1 MKQVRKSA
9 SSLIGMLPYDPKYK
23 KSNTLLSAN
32 ENPENIPAQ
41 VRDKILE
48 RIAKLDFNRYPD
60 PLANQLRMEIANW
73 HGVKPAN
80 VLVGNGG
87 DELLFDIFLAWGGP
101 ERSVL
106 TFPPTFS
113 VYETN
118 AVLTNT
124 AVYNLPR
131 NGEDWSIDVD
141 KACARL
147 EKGDIDIVILTNPNN
162 PTGTLTPLDDI
173 RRILNASD
181 ALVLVDEA
189 YGEYADQSAARL
201 LDEYENLLILH
212 TFSKAYRCAAVRLG
226 YFLGNPRI
234 IDEYKKVRQ
243 PYSVDAISQIV
254 GEEVVKHRDLF
265 EPGIEHARV
274 ARDEL
279 MAALSQI
286 EGVTVY
292 PSEANFV
299 MIKVPFA
306 QRVWETLDKK
316 HSVLVRNV
324 SGEARLAGCLRVTVG
339 TAEENERF
347 LEALRTELDDITNK
361 R

>member
-1 MKQVRKSA
+1 MKEVRQSA

-23 KSNTLLSAN
+23 RSDTLLSAN
-32 ENPENIPAQ
+32 ESPLNLPDE
-41 VRDKILE
+41 VRDAIIE
-48 RIAKLDFNRYPD
+48 RIGKLEFNRYPD
-60 PLANQLRMEIANW
+60 PLANQLRVEIAKW

-101 ERSVL
+101 ERTLL

-124 AVYNLPR
+124 KVINLPR
-131 NGEDWSIDVD
+131 NSEDWSIDVD
-141 KACARL
+141 KTVARL

-189 YGEYADQSAARL
+189 YGEYSDQTAARL

-212 TFSKAYRCAAVRLG
+212 TFSKAYRSAGVRLG
-226 YFLGNPRI
+226 YFLGNSKV

-243 PYSVDAISQIV
+243 PYSVDALSQIV
-254 GEEVVKHRDLF
+254 GEEIVRHRALF
-265 EPGIEHARV
+265 EPSIEHTRTS
-274 ARDEL
+274 RDRLIAE
-279 MAALSQI
+279 LSQL
-286 EGVTVY
+286 ENVTAY
-292 PSEANFV
+292 PSEANFI
-299 MIKVPFA
+299 MIKLPFA
-306 QRVWETLDKK
+306 QRIWKNLDEK

-324 SGEARLAGCLRVTVG
+324 SGEARLAGHLRITVG
-339 TAEENERF
+339 TTEENERF
-347 LEALRTELDDITNK
+347 LEALKTELDDMTNK